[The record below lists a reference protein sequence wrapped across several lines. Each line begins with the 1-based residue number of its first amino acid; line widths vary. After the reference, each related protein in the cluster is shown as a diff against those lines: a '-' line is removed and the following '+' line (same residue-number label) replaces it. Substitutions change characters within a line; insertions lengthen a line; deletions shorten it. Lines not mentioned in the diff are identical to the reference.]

1 VELRWGVE
9 QRLEFIKFRLFW
21 EGHVNCSDLMD
32 QCGISVNHTC
42 ADLNPCIG
50 FTQDIM
56 IYGKSARS

>member
-1 VELRWGVE
+1 
-9 QRLEFIKFRLFW
+9 
-21 EGHVNCSDLMD
+21 MD